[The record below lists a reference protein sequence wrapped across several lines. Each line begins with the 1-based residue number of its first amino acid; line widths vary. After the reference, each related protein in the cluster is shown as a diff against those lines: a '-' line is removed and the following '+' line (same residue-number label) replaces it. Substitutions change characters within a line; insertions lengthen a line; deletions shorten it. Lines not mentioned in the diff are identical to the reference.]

1 MEDLR
6 SVNASATVARGTTNG
21 LRLSSGPM
29 RHRDAPLC
37 QLATWMGETV
47 DAAER
52 AGGGN
57 PDALPLF
64 YIRLYGVL
72 TDVADFV
79 ALTVNDDQDGLC
91 MFPLAREPEHV
102 SPLPAAMAR
111 LTALLSEDELLY
123 IEYQRH
129 LACDP
134 FQTKYRM
141 RRGRLSA
148 RAPESALRH
157 GAGHVPSALLDGRPV
172 TIEEAESAFQRLF
185 VKHDATEERIGVELV
200 RRLLPALRGL
210 DAAAH

>member
-6 SVNASATVARGTTNG
+6 SVDTSTTAVRGATSG

-29 RHRDAPLC
+29 RHRDAPLS
-37 QLATWMGETV
+37 QLASWMRETV

-57 PDALPLF
+57 PDLLPLF
-64 YIRLYGVL
+64 WIRLYGVL

-79 ALTVNDDQDGLC
+79 ALTVNDHHDGLC
-91 MFPLAREPEHV
+91 MFPLAREPEQV
-102 SPLPAAMAR
+102 SPLPAAMAC
-111 LTALLSEDELLY
+111 LTELLTEDELLY

-134 FQTKYRM
+134 FQTKYRV
-141 RRGRLSA
+141 RRG
-148 RAPESALRH
+148 RH

-172 TIEEAESAFQRLF
+172 TIEEAEAAFQRLYL
-185 VKHDATEERIGVELV
+185 KHDALEERIGVELA
-200 RRLLPALRGL
+200 RRLLPALRAL
-210 DAAAH
+210 DAAAR

>member
-6 SVNASATVARGTTNG
+6 SVDASATAARVTTSG

-37 QLATWMGETV
+37 QLATWVGELV

-64 YIRLYGVL
+64 FIRLYGVL

-79 ALTVNDDQDGLC
+79 ALTVNEEQDGLC

-102 SPLPAAMAR
+102 SPLPAALAR

-134 FQTKYRM
+134 FQTKYRV
-141 RRGRLSA
+141 RRG
-148 RAPESALRH
+148 RH

-172 TIEEAESAFQRLF
+172 TIEDAECAFQRLF
-185 VKHDATEERIGVELV
+185 VKHDATEERLGIELA
-200 RRLLPALRGL
+200 RRLLPALRAL
-210 DAAAH
+210 DAAAR